1 MSSRKIPADR
11 IRPAPSA
18 HPGMTSFVARMK
30 RSEIRDHHPYIVMLI
45 LIEAAVIAIEA
56 QSMIV
61 IPDAQRQSG
70 IQTEPDWIPGSRA
83 NPRAPRNDSFIEG
96 SL

>member
-1 MSSRKIPADR
+1 
-11 IRPAPSA
+11 
-18 HPGMTSFVARMK
+18 MK

-61 IPDAQRQSG
+61 IPDGAQRQSG
-70 IQTEPDWIPGSRA
+70 IQTEPDWIRLARKSA
-83 NPRAPRNDSFIEG
+83 RAPE
-96 SL
+96 

>member
-1 MSSRKIPADR
+1 
-11 IRPAPSA
+11 
-18 HPGMTSFVARMK
+18 MK

-45 LIEAAVIAIEA
+45 LIEAAVITIEA

-61 IPDAQRQSG
+61 IPDGAQRQSG

-83 NPRAPRNDSFIEG
+83 KPRTPRNDSFIEG

>member
-1 MSSRKIPADR
+1 ME
-11 IRPAPSA
+11 
-18 HPGMTSFVARMK
+18 
-30 RSEIRDHHPYIVMLI
+30 RSKIRDHHPYIVMLI

-61 IPDAQRQSG
+61 IPDGAQRQSG

>member
-1 MSSRKIPADR
+1 
-11 IRPAPSA
+11 
-18 HPGMTSFVARMK
+18 
-30 RSEIRDHHPYIVMLI
+30 
-45 LIEAAVIAIEA
+45 VITIEA

-61 IPDAQRQSG
+61 IPDGAQRQSG

-83 NPRAPRNDSFIEG
+83 KPRTPRNDSFIEG

>member
-1 MSSRKIPADR
+1 ME
-11 IRPAPSA
+11 
-18 HPGMTSFVARMK
+18 
-30 RSEIRDHHPYIVMLI
+30 RSKIRDHHPYIVMLI
-45 LIEAAVIAIEA
+45 LIEAAVITIEA

-61 IPDAQRQSG
+61 IPDGAQRQSG